1 MANKMRTF
9 LFLCALG
16 AVGYSIY
23 HDGIGF
29 GNVAIGVLV
38 IVCFALNLRAN
49 FRKAKALAEEER
61 RKQEKLA
68 EREARKARRPA
79 RHGSPKRRV
88 KAQKKPAAEEKS
100 ETTETEE

>member
-16 AVGYSIY
+16 AVGYSMY
-23 HDGIGF
+23 YDGIGF

-38 IVCFALNLRAN
+38 IVCFGLNLRAN
-49 FRKAKALAEEER
+49 IRKAKAVAEEER

-68 EREARKARRPA
+68 EREARKARHA
-79 RHGSPKRRV
+79 SRHGSPKRRA
-88 KAQKKPAAEEKS
+88 KTQKKPAAEEKS